1 MPVLTQNQKAV
12 QFTHVMKEL
21 LQRDEATS
29 TTALAL
35 QDFTGGSSVYKDVDI
50 ILSMTDGD
58 ISSLQ
63 YETDV
68 PDPSDATKT
77 IKDMKD
83 LPRGEKA
90 LLQTLIYFQTWR
102 KNAGQVILPDKWN
115 DITYDEFRDYR
126 INHHWAWLDKRA
138 SLGIGPSAQKV
149 GTSTSGSYVTKS
161 PSELFRSTIKKDTSS
176 YPVLKDERSFD
187 DWYRLTKSTA
197 STHDLSDVFNPNY
210 VPAGNEKTML
220 FKVKQQFVYTFLV
233 RCLQTDKGKSLVR
246 ENESDHN
253 AQKIL

>member
-68 PDPSDATKT
+68 PDRSDATKT

-102 KNAGQVILPDKWN
+102 KNAGQIILPDKWT
-115 DITYDEFRDYR
+115 DITYDKFRDYR

-138 SLGIGPSAQKV
+138 S
-149 GTSTSGSYVTKS
+149 TTTN
-161 PSELFRSTIKKDTSS
+161 
-176 YPVLKDERSFD
+176 
-187 DWYRLTKSTA
+187 RL
-197 STHDLSDVFNPNY
+197 P
-210 VPAGNEKTML
+210 
-220 FKVKQQFVYTFLV
+220 
-233 RCLQTDKGKSLVR
+233 
-246 ENESDHN
+246 
-253 AQKIL
+253 